1 MNRPSDQS
9 DLLLL
14 AFRYVSGELPAQEA
28 ATFEERLAGDQDAC
42 EALADAVELCEVVAI
57 GAADSVMAPARSS
70 RPSRRKAAA
79 VLAGSLASVA
89 AIVAV
94 GTQLADRGADR
105 EQRYAAH
112 QASSLLSMW
121 RHLRNQEGD
130 GNDRDLDED
139 GSNVEASDEI
149 PDWMFTALA
158 TTAGDEAII
167 PSPPNN
173 GLDEDELNLN
183 L

>member
-1 MNRPSDQS
+1 MSRPSDQS
-9 DLLLL
+9 ELLLL
-14 AFRYVSGELPAQEA
+14 AFRYVSGELPPQEA
-28 ATFEERLAGDQDAC
+28 STFEERLASDQDAC

-57 GAADSVMAPARSS
+57 GAADSVIAPVRSS
-70 RPSRRKAAA
+70 RPLRRKAAA
-79 VLAGSLASVA
+79 VLAGSLAGVA
-89 AIVAV
+89 AIVAI
-94 GTQLADRGADR
+94 GTQLVDRRTDG
-105 EQRYAAH
+105 ETPYAAH

-121 RHLRNQEGD
+121 GHLRNQDTD
-130 GNDRDLDED
+130 GSDRDLDEEG
-139 GSNVEASDEI
+139 GSVEASDEI